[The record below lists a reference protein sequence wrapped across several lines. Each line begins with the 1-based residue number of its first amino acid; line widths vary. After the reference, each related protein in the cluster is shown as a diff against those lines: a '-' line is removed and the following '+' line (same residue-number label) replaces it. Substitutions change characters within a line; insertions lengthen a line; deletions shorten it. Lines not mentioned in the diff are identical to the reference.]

1 MRRPR
6 TCSALLTCTLVVASL
21 VGVPSASG
29 ASVVPDG
36 SSAGSAAASCWEVKQ
51 VAPSSP
57 DGLYWLLTPQLR
69 TPTQFYCDMTTDG
82 GGWVLVGRGRDGWS
96 WDGDAQ
102 GTTAQVASPVTGQ
115 TAFSPRK
122 LSSATI
128 DALLGGG
135 RVDQLTDGVRLRRS
149 KDAGGTAWQEVRW
162 RLRSMGP
169 WSRRSVRATR

>member
-1 MRRPR
+1 MHLK
-6 TCSALLTCTLVVASL
+6 TSLTALVVSATTVASL
-21 VGVPSASG
+21 AGVPSA
-29 ASVVPDG
+29 ASAAQVVPDG
-36 SSAGSAAASCWEVKQ
+36 SSAASAAASCWEVKQ

-82 GGWVLVGRGRDGWS
+82 GGWVLVGRGRDGWT

-115 TAFSPRK
+115 AAFRPRR

-128 DALLGGG
+128 DALLDGGA
-135 RVDQLTDGVRLRRS
+135 VDALPDGVRLRRA
-149 KDAGGTAWQEVRW
+149 KDAQGSAVTAAVPLSGTAAND
-162 RLRSMGP
+162 RS
-169 WSRRSVRATR
+169 A